1 MALEFEAA
9 AAAPTPPFSITG
21 TPYYIAMFNAA
32 GDNVGDTNIKRN
44 VGVGFDVIEFKSPN
58 RTKTPWGFS
67 CADTLND
74 STFRGQLSYGT
85 FLMDSGS
92 AQFGTRFKLD
102 SGTSGA
108 ISLETSIFTQVPI
121 IDLFDYQHTNHA
133 YIKNDDGLQ
142 FVSTDDKSVIFSQTT
157 QDGSIDLRFGN
168 DSSEIVL
175 LSTDAQINIVAEAG
189 VVSLIEMTNG
199 SGDSF
204 INLNVNADDTDT
216 YIELRQATTTIFR
229 ADDAGISTD
238 GTNFIKFLAASA
250 TAPTPDSKIEVI
262 VNGATYLIAAELVP

>member
-32 GDNVGDTNIKRN
+32 GNNVGDTNIKRN
-44 VGVGFDVIEFKSPN
+44 VGVAFDVIEFKSPN
-58 RTKTPWGFS
+58 RTNTPWGFN

-74 STFRGQLSYGT
+74 STFRGQLTYGT

-108 ISLETSIFTQVPI
+108 ISLETSIATQVPI
-121 IDLFDYQHTNHA
+121 IDLFDYQHTKHA
-133 YIKNDDGLQ
+133 YLKNDDGLKI
-142 FVSTDDKSVIFSQTT
+142 VSTDDASVKFLQDS
-157 QDGSIDLRFGN
+157 QDGNIDFNFGN
-168 DSSEIVL
+168 VSSQIAVYTNTGEINVGIANGEAL
-175 LSTDAQINIVAEAG
+175 AEFYST
-189 VVSLIEMTNG
+189 
-199 SGDSF
+199 SGDSNITLF
-204 INLNVNADDTDT
+204 VKLDDTDT
-216 YIELRQATTTIFR
+216 HIELTQATAVIFR
-229 ADDAGISTD
+229 ADNTGISTD
-238 GTNFIKFLAASA
+238 GTNFIQFLAASA

>member
-9 AAAPTPPFSITG
+9 AATPTPPFSITG

-44 VGVGFDVIEFKSPN
+44 VGAGFDVIEFKSPN
-58 RTKTPWGFS
+58 RTNTPWGFG

-74 STFRGQLSYGT
+74 STFSGQLTYGT
-85 FLMDSGS
+85 FLMDAGS

-108 ISLETSIFTQVPI
+108 ISLETSIATQVPI

-133 YIKNDDGLQ
+133 YIKNDDGLKI
-142 FVSTDDKSVIFSQTT
+142 VSTDGATVQFLQETAADNVDISFGTDIVDISAFNTT
-157 QDGSIDLRFGN
+157 AAGTSMRCDVDTAYFVAF
-168 DSSEIVL
+168 DSTVTNYFI
-175 LSTDAQINIVAEAG
+175 AKAEAG
-189 VVSLIEMTNG
+189 AANTY
-199 SGDSF
+199 
-204 INLNVNADDTDT
+204 INLFNDAVA
-216 YIELRQATTTIFR
+216 IFV
-229 ADDAGISTD
+229 ANSNGISTD
-238 GTNFIKFLAASA
+238 DTNFIKFLAASA